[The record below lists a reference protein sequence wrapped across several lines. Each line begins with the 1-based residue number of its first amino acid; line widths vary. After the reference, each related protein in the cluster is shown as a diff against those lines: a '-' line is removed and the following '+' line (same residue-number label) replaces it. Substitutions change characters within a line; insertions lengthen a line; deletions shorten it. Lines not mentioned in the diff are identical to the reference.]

1 MFGYMLKNENEDNQ
15 QSENASEN
23 HQDHLQQQQ
32 KQQQRKQPKPSNFQ
46 PLQNNRRRMSSGAQQ
61 RRGGGGINMRDPL
74 GLESVQPEQPENGEN
89 KKEAV
94 VSAGVDDQQQKGI
107 NIKRLTT
114 TTTPTNQ
121 RYTSPVSRKSL
132 GSIKKNLRGE
142 NKEIGE
148 EKDKLVDFNDSSN
161 GSSVQLEEEK
171 KKKQQKMAESNQQ
184 SISSFDFSDDPRVSF
199 FCPDWFFEK
208 SILDLG
214 CNAGRFAITLAR
226 RCQPKKVIGIDL
238 DQHLIGAARKNI
250 RHFADKEAKL
260 TSRFPASFPANFGPI
275 SAPSTSSGSKFPDNI
290 WFFCQNY
297 VLNSDDELEKVTE
310 EFEIIFALSLT
321 KWIHLNWGD
330 VGIRRFFHRAF
341 RQLKTGGRFVLE
353 TAPYK
358 DYIKHC
364 NKKGSEK
371 PPEEV
376 LNNLSKI
383 AFHPEEFTEYLL
395 NNVGFNHHEELNTPQ
410 SKYLGISGR
419 LQVFYKGKFMLT
431 PRRGCETDLIIQHQ
445 QQEKQQQ
452 QTSNGTTM
460 STTPK
465 NM

>member
-1 MFGYMLKNENEDNQ
+1 M
-15 QSENASEN
+15 
-23 HQDHLQQQQ
+23 
-32 KQQQRKQPKPSNFQ
+32 
-46 PLQNNRRRMSSGAQQ
+46 
-61 RRGGGGINMRDPL
+61 
-74 GLESVQPEQPENGEN
+74 
-89 KKEAV
+89 KKEFR
-94 VSAGVDDQQQKGI
+94 I
-107 NIKRLTT
+107 
-114 TTTPTNQ
+114 
-121 RYTSPVSRKSL
+121 Y
-132 GSIKKNLRGE
+132 
-142 NKEIGE
+142 
-148 EKDKLVDFNDSSN
+148 
-161 GSSVQLEEEK
+161 
-171 KKKQQKMAESNQQ
+171 SNQQ

-226 RCQPKKVIGIDL
+226 RCQPRKVIGIDL

-410 SKYLGISGR
+410 SKHLGISGR

-452 QTSNGTTM
+452 QTSNGTIM

>member
-1 MFGYMLKNENEDNQ
+1 
-15 QSENASEN
+15 
-23 HQDHLQQQQ
+23 
-32 KQQQRKQPKPSNFQ
+32 
-46 PLQNNRRRMSSGAQQ
+46 MSGGGQQ
-61 RRGGGGINMRDPL
+61 RRGGGINMRDPL
-74 GLESVQPEQPENGEN
+74 GLESVRPEQPENGED
-89 KKEAV
+89 KKDVSV
-94 VSAGVDDQQQKGI
+94 VVDEQQKGV
-107 NIKRLTT
+107 NKRKRTT
-114 TTTPTNQ
+114 KEDLSSQQPTKQPTQ

-142 NKEIGE
+142 NKEIKE
-148 EKDKLVDFNDSSN
+148 KELEKDGLIDFDDSN
-161 GSSVQLEEEK
+161 GSVNEEK
-171 KKKQQKMAESNQQ
+171 KKKKQKMAERYRYGNFNNYHMKKEFKIYNQQ
-184 SISSFDFSDDPRVSF
+184 QSTIPSFDFSDDPRVSF
-199 FCPDWFFEK
+199 FCPDWFFDK

-260 TSRFPASFPANFGPI
+260 SSKFPASFPANFGPI

-297 VLNSDDELEKVTE
+297 VLNSDEELEKVNE

-321 KWIHLNWGD
+321 KWIHLNFGD

-364 NKKGSEK
+364 NKKGSDK
-371 PPEEV
+371 PPEDV

-383 AFHPEEFTEYLL
+383 KFHPEEYTEYLL

-410 SKYLGISGR
+410 SKHLGISGR

-431 PRRGCETDLIIQHQ
+431 PRRGCETDLIIS
-445 QQEKQQQ
+445 QQEKEKQQ
-452 QTSNGTTM
+452 QTSNGT
-460 STTPK
+460 PK
-465 NM
+465 NI

>member
-1 MFGYMLKNENEDNQ
+1 
-15 QSENASEN
+15 
-23 HQDHLQQQQ
+23 
-32 KQQQRKQPKPSNFQ
+32 
-46 PLQNNRRRMSSGAQQ
+46 MSSGAQQ

-89 KKEAV
+89 KKDVIV
-94 VSAGVDDQQQKGI
+94 VNAGVDDQKGGL
-107 NIKRLTT
+107 NIKRRLTATT
-114 TTTPTNQ
+114 TTNKTT
-121 RYTSPVSRKSL
+121 KSAL
-132 GSIKKNLRGE
+132 YIPRFSKKFGVYKKNLRGE

-148 EKDKLVDFNDSSN
+148 EKEKLVDFNDSN
-161 GSSVQLEEEK
+161 NSSVQLEEEK
-171 KKKQQKMAESNQQ
+171 KKKQQKMAERYRYGNFNNYHMKKEFRIYNNQQQQ

-431 PRRGCETDLIIQHQ
+431 PRRGCETDLIIQQQ
-445 QQEKQQQ
+445 QQEKQQ